1 MKNVP
6 ELTRENLAVLFGSG
20 DVGTKKKWSDNSLIL
35 NEFRIINDI
44 CKNGS
49 KNLSLVSLNQELQNK
64 MWQADFLLHFFF
76 IRITQFVNKAV
87 SEKQLIFWVVTTC
100 VTKENCF

>member
-49 KNLSLVSLNQELQNK
+49 KN
-64 MWQADFLLHFFF
+64 
-76 IRITQFVNKAV
+76 
-87 SEKQLIFWVVTTC
+87 
-100 VTKENCF
+100 